1 MTKDFEIKTTFSAID
16 RVSQVVSKI
25 RSRISRFAAV
35 NSMSLR
41 RLDHV
46 LSGIS
51 KKLISISKKGA
62 KAAVGGLVAIGGA
75 VGLVMKQFSKVEDA
89 EAAFT
94 PLLGGAKRAKEMVA
108 ALNETAATTPFQFE
122 TLADN
127 AKLFLPAVNGDINE
141 TIRVTR
147 MLGDATGGN
156 SEKFKSASV
165 AMAKMM
171 MKGKASAETLTSLV
185 IAGIPVYGE
194 LSKHLGVSADE
205 LESMS
210 RKGKISSDIMLSMF
224 KKMTSEGGI
233 FYKGMEVASVTLT
246 GKISTLKDNVGLAAA
261 ELGDA
266 LAPTLKELTD
276 EAIKVAEKIREWVSQ
291 NKELIRTKV
300 TEFVK
305 KIPHYLELIAK
316 WVPRIAKFVGIF
328 YGIAAAVK
336 VLRGAMWLLNKATVS
351 TAISMAEV
359 GTNGTSAI
367 DKATGATEKATGA
380 AGKLQGALALVG
392 TAVAAWEVGTII
404 YEDLVAPL
412 IEAQDKL
419 DKLTEDVSDTMGR
432 YKSKRGTA
440 QLNKDMAKINE
451 LEKNMDTGFS
461 GIAKNWL
468 PDITGAF
475 GMFENMAK
483 QSIKKE
489 KGDIR
494 SELEQRAIGAEF
506 STTGTG
512 PMSIMEP
519 TSTQSKTEQVVKHQ
533 VEMTINDAGG
543 KTKIKSGKTGPG
555 FTLKHTGV
563 AI

>member
-1 MTKDFEIKTTFSAID
+1 MALRKLDRVTSRLATGLGSLMKSGALLAAGAATGLFVAINKTASSMDELAKKTRAMDFPIEEFQEWRFVAEQSGVSSEMFDKSIQKLGKNVGDLKNGTGSLLTILKKNDRQLMRQVKAAGSTSEAFELIVGAIKNTEDPMKKASLATAAFGRAGMDMINMANLGADEID
-16 RVSQVVSKI
+16 RLRGEMRENGVVTADQAAKAEKYNDMMNRLKLTVTGFVVEALTPLMPMLTEAANAVREWMVANKGMVRSKI
-25 RSRISRFAAV
+25 
-35 NSMSLR
+35 
-41 RLDHV
+41 
-46 LSGIS
+46 
-51 KKLISISKKGA
+51 
-62 KAAVGGLVAIGGA
+62 
-75 VGLVMKQFSKVEDA
+75 A
-89 EAAFT
+89 EY
-94 PLLGGAKRAKEMVA
+94 
-108 ALNETAATTPFQFE
+108 
-122 TLADN
+122 
-127 AKLFLPAVNGDINE
+127 I
-141 TIRVTR
+141 
-147 MLGDATGGN
+147 
-156 SEKFKSASV
+156 
-165 AMAKMM
+165 
-171 MKGKASAETLTSLV
+171 
-185 IAGIPVYGE
+185 
-194 LSKHLGVSADE
+194 
-205 LESMS
+205 
-210 RKGKISSDIMLSMF
+210 
-224 KKMTSEGGI
+224 
-233 FYKGMEVASVTLT
+233 
-246 GKISTLKDNVGLAAA
+246 
-261 ELGDA
+261 
-266 LAPTLKELTD
+266 
-276 EAIKVAEKIREWVSQ
+276 
-291 NKELIRTKV
+291 
-300 TEFVK
+300 K
-305 KIPHYLELIAK
+305 KIPYWIEMIVK

-367 DKATGATEKATGA
+367 DKTTVATKKATGA

-392 TAVAAWEVGTII
+392 AAVAGWEIGTII

-419 DKLTEDVSDTMGR
+419 DKLTADVSDTMGR
-432 YKSKRGTA
+432 DKSKRGTA

-483 QSIKKE
+483 QSIKQE

-494 SELEQRAIGAEF
+494 SELEQRSIGAEF